1 MSDNSIPGEFYDKY
15 PEPAVKDRLLRIWE
29 QIQKTWGTEEGA
41 HYLESL
47 LIVEDGRTR
56 QGFDSAIMSELLLL
70 EKLHEQ
76 AYPEFV
82 VSNWVMISNSRM
94 TKIRQK
100 IFDPGIT

>member
-82 VSNWVMISNSRM
+82 VSKLGNDFEFSDDKNK
-94 TKIRQK
+94 TKD
-100 IFDPGIT
+100 F